1 MIRLGTLDGRW
12 RFKTGENPG
21 DYTLPTLDD
30 SSWDTILVPA
40 HWHNEGYPH
49 FSGEGWYRTHF
60 ESPSRAEGDRLGL
73 RFAAVDYWAHVWLN
87 GIDLG
92 EHEGYFAPFMFDITP
107 HLSPSGDNVLV
118 VQVRNPPDVAN
129 LIKGAVT
136 RWDCSDPNGNPG
148 GIWKSVE
155 LLAITPTEFTSVSTR
170 TTLVAGDLPI
180 LHLTA
185 AVNHGRETVAA
196 ALRISLVPQNFQGR
210 TFVFEKRV
218 GIHPGEQELCF
229 DFELP
234 DAALWW
240 PWDWGHP
247 SLYTLTLDLEAV
259 DDGERLGQAV
269 QSCGLRE
276 ITRGDHWSVYVN
288 GQHVFMRG
296 TNYLSDQYMST
307 VTPERY
313 RTDVELARDANMNAF
328 LVFGNVEKHDFYRI
342 CDEHGMLVMQYF
354 SIQYSYNVNP
364 SLVERGYA
372 VLEDMVAMLDIHPS
386 VIAWVMNGEGDE
398 RTRTLLSVPLARRC
412 RQLDPTRLVETAS
425 FPIMSQYLLNEDPST
440 HDHRALRSH
449 YTGLTGRMS
458 GQTGANS
465 LVHEFAYMS
474 LPSVDM
480 LREIGIGHIWPPD
493 WEIIIAHNGRA
504 LDLSQHEIEGAVA
517 QSLEELVDLTG
528 RYAGEAL
535 RYYIDHYRSH
545 RFTYCNGLY
554 HFLLTDCWP
563 AVTWSIVDYQRRPKV
578 AYAYVKEAFSPVNW
592 MPDCPPV
599 FCVPGQDLEIP
610 LHLVNDL
617 PQDQIGHVGNASL
630 KDAQGNTL
638 IERSYALDCRANSGN
653 QVDVLH

>member
-234 DAALWW
+234 DAALSRR
-240 PWDWGHP
+240 WGAAG
-247 SLYTLTLDLEAV
+247 SGCAIL
-259 DDGERLGQAV
+259 
-269 QSCGLRE
+269 
-276 ITRGDHWSVYVN
+276 W
-288 GQHVFMRG
+288 
-296 TNYLSDQYMST
+296 
-307 VTPERY
+307 
-313 RTDVELARDANMNAF
+313 LARDNPWGSLECLCERPACVHAWHE
-328 LVFGNVEKHDFYRI
+328 LPIRSVH
-342 CDEHGMLVMQYF
+342 
-354 SIQYSYNVNP
+354 VN
-364 SLVERGYA
+364 R
-372 VLEDMVAMLDIHPS
+372 HPR
-386 VIAWVMNGEGDE
+386 ALPN
-398 RTRTLLSVPLARRC
+398 RC
-412 RQLDPTRLVETAS
+412 RVGAGR
-425 FPIMSQYLLNEDPST
+425 QYERVS
-440 HDHRALRSH
+440 
-449 YTGLTGRMS
+449 GLW
-458 GQTGANS
+458 Q
-465 LVHEFAYMS
+465 
-474 LPSVDM
+474 
-480 LREIGIGHIWPPD
+480 
-493 WEIIIAHNGRA
+493 
-504 LDLSQHEIEGAVA
+504 
-517 QSLEELVDLTG
+517 
-528 RYAGEAL
+528 
-535 RYYIDHYRSH
+535 
-545 RFTYCNGLY
+545 C
-554 HFLLTDCWP
+554 
-563 AVTWSIVDYQRRPKV
+563 
-578 AYAYVKEAFSPVNW
+578 
-592 MPDCPPV
+592 
-599 FCVPGQDLEIP
+599 
-610 LHLVNDL
+610 
-617 PQDQIGHVGNASL
+617 
-630 KDAQGNTL
+630 
-638 IERSYALDCRANSGN
+638 
-653 QVDVLH
+653 